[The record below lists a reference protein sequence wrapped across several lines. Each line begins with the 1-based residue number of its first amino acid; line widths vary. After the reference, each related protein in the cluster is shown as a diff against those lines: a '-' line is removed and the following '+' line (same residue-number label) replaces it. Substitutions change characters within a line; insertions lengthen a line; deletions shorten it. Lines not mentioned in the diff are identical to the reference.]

1 MPQTNRTL
9 IHGFIILLL
18 GTMLDPVSADAAP
31 LTSLQIRV
39 NRSRLLEGQC
49 VVLTAEAFG
58 ATGKPVGGVKVRALM
73 NGQPWC
79 AYERTSTAGV
89 ARLILPIPEVGR
101 VKLSATAGGISSA
114 PVFIRVKRRRFRIMT
129 DPRHLIGMEY
139 ETWWGP
145 GYAKW
150 NHAEAVPILGHYS
163 SLDPRILKQQA
174 LWFDRMGINFVELD
188 WTNNLVHPF
197 PDAPARECMA
207 ATKLLFHV
215 YRHMRQHPKVVL
227 LMGPEHNLWTGRKTP
242 YTGPWFREQVNY
254 VYTHFINNPRDRGM
268 YLHYLGKPLLLF
280 YLNGPRTNHPPKIV
294 DPRFT
299 IRYVGAWMQT
309 THENRYGVWSWY
321 DQDPQPTYFHG
332 DKQDGVEAM
341 TVACG
346 YPAVN
351 APGPG
356 LNNWLAPDA
365 GGKNYGQTYR
375 TQWRAALRYRPR
387 FLFLCQFNEFEHP
400 DEYDNNL
407 NNDMEP
413 TLLEP
418 PGSRR
423 ASGWGFEYVNLTRRE
438 IALYHAAI
446 ADARAAQK

>member
-1 MPQTNRTL
+1 MVAGAMPAGRCVNAAVTASV
-9 IHGFIILLL
+9 
-18 GTMLDPVSADAAP
+18 PSAAAATATVKAID
-31 LTSLQIRV
+31 LSVNHRRV
-39 NRSRLLEGQC
+39 FDGQC
-49 VVLTAEAFG
+49 VVVTAQAKNAAGAF
-58 ATGKPVGGVKVRALM
+58 AVGVRLRASV
-73 NGQPWC
+73 NGQAWC
-79 AYERTSTAGV
+79 APQRTSRAGV
-89 ARLILPIPEVGR
+89 VHLLLPLPEVGANKIN
-101 VKLSATAGGISSA
+101 VAGGGAVSNS
-114 PVFIRVKRRRFRIMT
+114 VLVTVQRRSFNIIT
-129 DPRHLIGMEY
+129 DPDHLIGMEW
-139 ETWWGP
+139 EIWFGP
-145 GYAKW
+145 GYSRW
-150 NHAEAVPILGHYS
+150 GREEAMPVLGHYS
-163 SLDPRILKQQA
+163 SLDPRVLRQQT
-174 LWFDRMGINFVELD
+174 LWFNKMGINFVEVD
-188 WTNNLVHPF
+188 WTNNLTQPF
-197 PDAPARECMA
+197 PSPAAKECIA
-207 ATKLLFHV
+207 ADKVLFNL
-215 YRHMRQHPKVVL
+215 YRHMRQHPKIVF
-227 LMGPEHNLWTGRKTP
+227 LMGPEHNYWMNHTTP
-242 YTGPWFREQVNY
+242 YTGPWYDAQLNY
-254 VYTHFINNPRDRGM
+254 VYKHFIENPKYKGL
-268 YLHYLGKPLLLF
+268 YLQYRGKPLLNL
-280 YLNGPRTNHPPKIV
+280 YLNGPRSARPPKLH

-332 DKQDGVEAM
+332 NKQDGVEAM

-413 TLLEP
+413 TLLSP

-423 ASGWGFEYVNLTRRE
+423 AGGWGFEYVNLTRRE
-438 IALYHAAI
+438 IARYHAAC
-446 ADARAAQK
+446 APRANVKR